1 MAGVVGDYR
10 TASHIHDNVKE
21 HCIWTVVCIRK
32 NGMFA
37 RGSLFSHLSVF
48 ADEHLKEQLADYV
61 VVLVPSD

>member
-1 MAGVVGDYR
+1 
-10 TASHIHDNVKE
+10 
-21 HCIWTVVCIRK
+21 
-32 NGMFA
+32 MFA